1 MQDRRVAVIG
11 MALRFPGAET
21 PEQYWRDIVSG
32 ASHVRPFT
40 EAEFAAAGLPRELYR
55 DPDFTGSSALLHG
68 IDGFDAAF
76 FGMSGR
82 EATLTDPQQRLFLEC
97 CHHVLEDGGYA
108 GTADRVG
115 VYASTGYRLYS
126 LHSYLAAQI
135 GEASRSEDWTAVKQ
149 IQVGNYADFTAN
161 RAAFRLGLEG
171 PAVNV
176 ATACSS
182 GLVSVHLAAQALLA
196 GEADLMVAG
205 SAALHLPQVTGHRH
219 VRGSTISPTGTVR
232 AFDAAADGTVGGNGV
247 AAVLLKPL
255 SKALADGDTVHAVLL
270 GSAVT
275 NDGAGKAG
283 FAAPGVAGQRDAVL
297 RALDSAGVGADTI
310 GYLEA
315 HGTGTYKGDPIEF
328 AALTEAFR
336 RHTDRTG
343 FCALGSTKPA
353 IGHLDSAAGLA
364 GLIKAVLVLRHGTV
378 PPLVNFTRA
387 NPLLGVED
395 SPFVLPRRATAWPA
409 GGGPRRAGVHSIGMG
424 GTNAHVVLEEAPAA
438 PARPPGAPAPA
449 LLPLSAQSPRA
460 LEDSARALRDT
471 LRARPDLTP
480 ADVLTTLALGRR
492 HLRHRLV
499 LTAPP
504 GELPAALD
512 AFLSSRDHRLGLGE
526 EAGGAAGMP
535 GAAGAPKTLGA
546 AGSAG
551 GAGTG
556 GEAGTGSG
564 VGIGSRSGPGSW
576 SSSSSWSD
584 TGTVIGGGPAY
595 RTGTVED
602 GRGLAPAFVFS
613 GQGSGRPGMAAALA
627 GRFPVVAEVLRE
639 CARVHREETGEDT
652 FLARLVAG
660 EGPRQWD
667 TAFSQPAIFAL
678 QVAQARLW
686 RQLGVTPVAVGGHSV
701 GEYAALCVAGAL
713 SVEDGMR
720 LLCRRGR
727 LMRDTEPGAMLA
739 VFGPLE
745 RVRELLD
752 AVGGARGAGPA
763 YGRLELAVSNGP
775 AQHVVA
781 GRPGAVEAAR
791 AWLAERGEASEPL
804 PVDRAFH
811 TALLDPVLDA
821 LRAAA
826 GQVELRPVRVEFVSG
841 LDGTAHPPGWLPD
854 ADHLVRQ
861 ARRTADFHSVLRTL
875 APRAVLVELGHGAPL
890 TALARRAVPDT
901 PCVPTQPRGAVPDG
915 RNALGVSDGLDGL
928 WAAVARLH
936 CAGAGIDWA
945 ALLDGCAGRRIP
957 LPGYPFQH
965 RSYWTGPPPHPGPA
979 ALSGAAADHARTNHG
994 SMEDGMTEQDVLKR
1008 VLELTA
1014 RHLGYEADEVGAG
1027 QTFVGLGADSL
1038 QLIGMLRQL
1047 EGEFA
1052 VRLAVR
1058 DVLEDAGTP
1067 ELTAR
1072 LITSRMPTPTAP
1084 TAPVPPAPA
1093 AASTAPGLVPP
1104 TAPASVPLTA
1114 PSLAAP
1120 TPPASA
1126 APTAPGLAAPP
1137 APGFAE
1143 PMAPGLAAPTA
1154 PAPAAPIAPAMPT
1167 PAAPLTAA
1175 APFVTAEW
1183 PAAAPVY
1190 AAPAPVYAAPAPAEV
1205 PVPVVIPAPA
1215 PEAVTAPGTE
1225 SPYAYRAEIAE
1236 LRRQI
1241 DVLAQTQAAML
1252 VQLSEAVALLGAER
1266 VR

>member
-11 MALRFPGAET
+11 MALRFPGADT

-32 ASHVRPFT
+32 VSHVRPFT
-40 EAEFAAAGLPRELYR
+40 EAEFAAAGLPEELYR

-97 CHHVLEDGGYA
+97 VHHVLEDGGYA
-108 GTADRVG
+108 GTSDRVG

-135 GEASRSEDWTAVKQ
+135 GEAARSDDWAEVKQ

-161 RAAFRLGLEG
+161 RASYRLGLQG

-196 GEADLMVAG
+196 GDADLMVAG

-219 VRGSTISPTGTVR
+219 VRGSTISPTGAVR

-255 SKALADGDTVHAVLL
+255 AKALADGDTVHAVLL

-297 RALDSAGVGADTI
+297 GALAGAGVGADTI

-378 PPLVNFTRA
+378 PPLVNFTRP

-395 SPFVLPRRATAWPA
+395 SPFVLPRRASPWAA
-409 GGGPRRAGVHSIGMG
+409 DGPRRAGVHSIGMG
-424 GTNAHVVLEEAPAA
+424 GTNAHVILEEAPAA
-438 PARPPGAPAPA
+438 ADRTPGAPVPG

-471 LRARPDLTP
+471 LRRRPDLDP
-480 ADVLTTLALGRR
+480 ADVLTTLGLGRR

-499 LTAPP
+499 VTGPRGHLA
-504 GELPAALD
+504 GALD
-512 AFLSSRDHRLGLGE
+512 AFLADRARREPGE
-526 EAGGAAGMP
+526 DAAGPAERAGAAGIAP
-535 GAAGAPKTLGA
+535 G
-546 AGSAG
+546 GSRV

-556 GEAGTGSG
+556 DA
-564 VGIGSRSGPGSW
+564 
-576 SSSSSWSD
+576 
-584 TGTVIGGGPAY
+584 AY
-595 RTGTVED
+595 CTGTVEAD
-602 GRGLAPAFVFS
+602 QVVAPAFVFS

-627 GRFPVVAEVLRE
+627 GRFPVVAETLRE

-652 FLARLVAG
+652 FLERLVDGA
-660 EGPRQWD
+660 GPRQWD
-667 TAFSQPAIFAL
+667 TAFAQPAIFAL
-678 QVAQARLW
+678 QVAQVRLW
-686 RQLGVTPVAVGGHSV
+686 RQLGVTPSAVAGHSV
-701 GEYAALCVAGAL
+701 GEYAALCAAGAL
-713 SVEDGMR
+713 SAEDGMR

-727 LMRDTEPGAMLA
+727 LMQDTEPGAMLA
-739 VFGPLE
+739 VFSPLE

-752 AVGGARGAGPA
+752 DLGRAEGGEPA

-781 GRPGAVEAAR
+781 GRPEAVEAACAR
-791 AWLAERGEASEPL
+791 LAGRGEASEPL

-811 TALLDPVLDA
+811 TALLDPMLDA

-826 GQVELRPVRVEFVSG
+826 EKAELRPVEIEFVSG
-841 LDGTAHPPGWLPD
+841 LDGAAHPPGWLPD
-854 ADHLVRQ
+854 ADYLVRQ
-861 ARRTADFHSVLRTL
+861 ARRTADFHAVLRTL
-875 APRAVLVELGHGAPL
+875 APRALLVELGHGAPL
-890 TALARRAVPDT
+890 SALARRAVPGT
-901 PCVPTQPRGAVPDG
+901 PCVPTQQQGGGP
-915 RNALGVSDGLDGL
+915 DGL

-936 CAGAGIDWA
+936 CAGSAIDWT

-979 ALSGAAADHARTNHG
+979 ARSGDASDHAHTNEG
-994 SMEDGMTEQDVLKR
+994 SMEDGMTEQDVLER
-1008 VLELTA
+1008 VLALTA
-1014 RHLGYEADEVGAG
+1014 RHLGYAVDEVGAG
-1027 QTFVGLGADSL
+1027 QTFIGLGADSL
-1038 QLIGMLRQL
+1038 QLIGMLKQL
-1047 EGEFA
+1047 EGEFG
-1052 VRLAVR
+1052 VRIAVR

-1072 LITSRMPTPTAP
+1072 LIASRK
-1084 TAPVPPAPA
+1084 A
-1093 AASTAPGLVPP
+1093 AA
-1104 TAPASVPLTA
+1104 
-1114 PSLAAP
+1114 
-1120 TPPASA
+1120 
-1126 APTAPGLAAPP
+1126 
-1137 APGFAE
+1137 
-1143 PMAPGLAAPTA
+1143 
-1154 PAPAAPIAPAMPT
+1154 APAAPAAPAPLT
-1167 PAAPLTAA
+1167 APLTAA
-1175 APFVTAEW
+1175 APFVTTAR
-1183 PAAAPVY
+1183 
-1190 AAPAPVYAAPAPAEV
+1190 
-1205 PVPVVIPAPA
+1205 PVVAPESTEFTELKEFEEPVPAPA
-1215 PEAVTAPGTE
+1215 PTAE
-1225 SPYAYRAEIAE
+1225 SAYASRSEVAE

-1241 DVLAQTQAAML
+1241 DVLARTQAAML

-1266 VR
+1266 AR